1 MSPRLLRNA
10 LFLIWLGCFLLL
22 LNLDRLSWSFFW
34 WVALTF
40 WPLLLI
46 AWGWERI
53 FSSENLRPAAYLS
66 TLILMGPL
74 AYVLFTSARYGSS
87 HESSYQYLLDKK
99 PEWNRLELNLKLRFN
114 DLYFSGNPNSFFS
127 GDFDYLLAR
136 PGISTDEEGGKLQ
149 LSIYDRDWFWPLGRW
164 RAFRNRGW
172 EVSVSDSI
180 PVSLSLQTGRG
191 ETRLDARSLKLEKLA
206 VEGTSDDVSIRL
218 APKAGNMVVELS
230 LPRADLEITLPDSVG
245 VEASGK
251 IDGRDLGGAGW
262 HFSQKDKSY
271 FSENYN
277 KASQKVHLL
286 FAKEP
291 ESLDLRTE

>member
-10 LFLIWLGCFLLL
+10 LFLIWLGSFLLL

-53 FSSENLRPAAYLS
+53 FSSENLRPVAYLS

-74 AYVLFTSARYGSS
+74 AYILFTAARYGAS
-87 HESSYQYLLDKK
+87 HESSYQYLLEKK
-99 PEWNRLELNLKLRFN
+99 PEWKQLELNLKLRSN
-114 DLYFSGNPNSFFS
+114 DLHLSGSPNFFVS

-136 PGISTDEEGGKLQ
+136 PEISTDEEDGKLK

-164 RAFRNRGW
+164 RAFSDRGW
-172 EVSVSDSI
+172 ELTVFDSI
-180 PVSLSLQTGRG
+180 PVSLSVKTGRG
-191 ETRLDARSLKLEKLA
+191 EARLDLRTLQAEKLTIQG
-206 VEGTSDDVSIRL
+206 VSDDVSIRL
-218 APKAGNMVVELS
+218 APKAKDMVVELG
-230 LPRADLEITLPDSVG
+230 LPRADLEFTLPDSVG

-251 IDGRDLGGAGW
+251 IDWGNLGGSNW
-262 HFSQKDKSY
+262 RFTQKDKSF
-271 FSENYN
+271 FSENFD
-277 KASQKVHLL
+277 KATQKVH
-286 FAKEP
+286 FRFSKEP
-291 ESLDLRTE
+291 ESLNLRAE